1 MELDWFW
8 RRIGRLCLG
17 VLSLCKNGAKLVVS
31 LCLNYLFKSPINN
44 YMTKLVLIL
53 CAINTI
59 AILFLCWNAYMQIES
74 SGDMWNMFQDFERLL
89 IDILQ
94 GRITETESV

>member
-1 MELDWFW
+1 MDNNTH
-8 RRIGRLCLG
+8 I
-17 VLSLCKNGAKLVVS
+17 KT
-31 LCLNYLFKSPINN
+31 PINN

-53 CAINTI
+53 CAVNTI

-74 SGDMWNMFQDFERLL
+74 SGHMWNMFQDFERLL

>member
-1 MELDWFW
+1 MDNHTH
-8 RRIGRLCLG
+8 I
-17 VLSLCKNGAKLVVS
+17 KT
-31 LCLNYLFKSPINN
+31 PINN

-53 CAINTI
+53 CAVITI
-59 AILFLCWNAYMQIES
+59 DILFLCWNAYMQIES

>member
-1 MELDWFW
+1 MYC
-8 RRIGRLCLG
+8 ICI
-17 VLSLCKNGAKLVVS
+17 VYNTPHIKT
-31 LCLNYLFKSPINN
+31 PINN

-53 CAINTI
+53 CAVNTI
-59 AILFLCWNAYMQIES
+59 AILFLCWNAYMQIDS
-74 SGDMWNMFQDFERLL
+74 QGHMWNMFQDFERLL

>member
-17 VLSLCKNGAKLVVS
+17 VLS
-31 LCLNYLFKSPINN
+31 PINN

-53 CAINTI
+53 CAVNTI
-59 AILFLCWNAYMQIES
+59 AILFLCWNAYMQIDS
-74 SGDMWNMFQDFERLL
+74 QGHLWDMFQDFERLL

>member
-1 MELDWFW
+1 MDNHTH
-8 RRIGRLCLG
+8 I
-17 VLSLCKNGAKLVVS
+17 KT
-31 LCLNYLFKSPINN
+31 PINN

-53 CAINTI
+53 CALNTI

>member
-1 MELDWFW
+1 MFKLYEKINGNGYYL
-8 RRIGRLCLG
+8 IKEG
-17 VLSLCKNGAKLVVS
+17 VCNNLYDIKSLLI
-31 LCLNYLFKSPINN
+31 LFKCPLNN

-53 CAINTI
+53 CAVNTI
-59 AILFLCWNAYMQIES
+59 AILFLCWNAYMQIDS
-74 SGDMWNMFQDFERLL
+74 QGHIWNMFQDFERLL

>member
-1 MELDWFW
+1 MYCSTYMVTNAT
-8 RRIGRLCLG
+8 I
-17 VLSLCKNGAKLVVS
+17 KT
-31 LCLNYLFKSPINN
+31 PINN

-53 CAINTI
+53 CAVNTI

-74 SGDMWNMFQDFERLL
+74 SGDMRNMFQDFERLL

>member
-1 MELDWFW
+1 
-8 RRIGRLCLG
+8 
-17 VLSLCKNGAKLVVS
+17 
-31 LCLNYLFKSPINN
+31 
-44 YMTKLVLIL
+44 MTKLVLIL
-53 CAINTI
+53 CDVNTI

-89 IDILQ
+89 IDILK

>member
-1 MELDWFW
+1 
-8 RRIGRLCLG
+8 
-17 VLSLCKNGAKLVVS
+17 
-31 LCLNYLFKSPINN
+31 
-44 YMTKLVLIL
+44 MTKLVLIL
-53 CAINTI
+53 CAVNTI

-74 SGDMWNMFQDFERLL
+74 SVHMWNMFQDFERLL